1 MAHGE
6 KIAVLNPMGY
16 PPRVAPLRMAERSDG
31 LGGRPV
37 YLVDCRFDDG
47 DILMEQMQHWFA
59 ERMPA
64 VRTELRRKSG
74 VYTER
79 DPELY
84 EEIRERKGVAVVAV
98 GH

>member
-1 MAHGE
+1 MNG
-6 KIAVLNPMGY
+6 KITALSPMGY
-16 PPRVAPLRMAERSDG
+16 PPEITQLGMAERPHSLEG
-31 LGGRPV
+31 KTV

-47 DILMEQMQHWFA
+47 DILMQQMQNWFS
-59 ERMPA
+59 ERMPG
-64 VRTELRRKSG
+64 VKTELRRKAG

-84 EEIRERKGVAVVAV
+84 EEIRERGDAAVVAV

>member
-1 MAHGE
+1 MGD
-6 KIAVLNPMGY
+6 KPTVLNPMGY
-16 PPRVAPLRMAERSDG
+16 PPQITQLGMAP
-31 LGGRPV
+31 RPGTLQGKTV

-47 DILMEQMQHWFA
+47 DILMQQMQHWFA
-59 ERMPA
+59 EQMPQ
-64 VRTELRRKSG
+64 VNTELRRKAG

-84 EEIRERKGVAVVAV
+84 EEIRERGDAAVLAV